1 MFRIHGLRQHHK
13 YDGTTIDILCG
24 IEISTSKRVEISI
37 KKDEIEINYENNGF
51 TWISMHPL
59 TISSLDDVHNYIKKD
74 NLQIFFKE
82 TPRQLNKH
90 PIWIFIGLPFLIKP
104 ITNFISL
111 SIFDINDYFSG
122 NIIEDIVF
130 TGLEDYSH
138 ILIED
143 FTYISVNFE
152 IYRESSSNTQSIY
165 IFFGDSNKG
174 KSFISHKTSLSV
186 YETDQSKSLPDE
198 FTSDIIVI
206 GKKYQFSIDMIAEKI
221 DENFNIISVKFS
233 DTLL

>member
-37 KKDEIEINYENNGF
+37 NKDEIEINYENNGF

-74 NLQIFFKE
+74 KLQIFFKE

-90 PIWIFIGLPFLIKP
+90 PVWIFIGLPLLIKP

-165 IFFGDSNKG
+165 IFLAIQIKVKVLFHIKHLYQCM
-174 KSFISHKTSLSV
+174 KLTSLN
-186 YETDQSKSLPDE
+186 L
-198 FTSDIIVI
+198 
-206 GKKYQFSIDMIAEKI
+206 YQMNLHQI
-221 DENFNIISVKFS
+221 
-233 DTLL
+233 L